1 LSTTTRSTYA
11 LVPVRVD
18 TELLRE
24 QITWL
29 AAVHNGNADGILGL
43 LEHVADCVEGYA
55 PPGTPDVPGQ
65 QEMRVAATACMAA
78 AGVRRSIGS
87 FLLDDEPDRV
97 SYEALTLETVGAK
110 LAALA
115 ETLDGNR

>member
-1 LSTTTRSTYA
+1 LQEIIERAETARRA
-11 LVPVRVD
+11 
-18 TELLRE
+18 
-24 QITWL
+24 L
-29 AAVHNGNADGILGL
+29 AAGDLTAADEWMARVVNHLNY
-43 LEHVADCVEGYA
+43 CVPTVSESPVSA
-55 PPGTPDVPGQ
+55 
-65 QEMRVAATACMAA
+65 QELRVAATACMAA

-97 SYEALTLETVGAK
+97 THEALTLETVGAK